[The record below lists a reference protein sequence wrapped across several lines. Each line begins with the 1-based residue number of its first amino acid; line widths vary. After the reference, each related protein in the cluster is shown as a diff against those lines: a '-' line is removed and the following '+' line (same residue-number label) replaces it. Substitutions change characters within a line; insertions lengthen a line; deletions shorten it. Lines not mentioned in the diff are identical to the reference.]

1 MNNSI
6 EVRRRTAQSAPV
18 FPADMPSILQRIYAN
33 RGIGHIDELD
43 LSVKGLLH
51 FNQLT
56 DCEKA
61 AERIGQAI
69 LAGES
74 ICICGDFDAD
84 GATSVALLMSFFRTI
99 NHAKAFYLV
108 PNRFSDGYGLS
119 PTLAQYA
126 HDEGA
131 NLLITVDNGIS
142 SHAGVSKA
150 NALDMQVIIT
160 DHHLPSAELPHAYA
174 IVNPNRRDCAFP
186 SKQLAGVGVAF
197 YLLLALRAWFK
208 AQHPNHAVAS
218 LKIAEYLDLVALG
231 TVADVVPLDYNNRIL
246 VRQGLARIREGVC
259 RPGITSLLA
268 VAGRD
273 ASKITALDLGFSVA
287 PRINAA
293 GRLDDIQQGIEC
305 LLAQDSPSAQ
315 IVALR
320 LDELNQQ
327 RRKIETTMQ
336 EEAQACL
343 ARLKV
348 DETELPS
355 VLTVYDQHFH
365 QGVIGIVA
373 GRLKEQFYRPVMVFA
388 EAEDGTLK
396 GSCRSVMGVHIRDLL
411 EQVASEFP
419 GVISKFGG
427 HAMAAGLSVPKAQWA
442 EFNAAVQQVAKRWV
456 DSDALA
462 RVIWSDGELEPHE
475 FNLDIAGALQH
486 AGPWGQSFPQPM
498 FDGQFRIIQ
507 ERWLKDVHLKLVVQ
521 PIGSTQTFDAIAFNV
536 PRANWQWNSPAEA
549 NLVFKLDVNE
559 FRGQRNV
566 QLLIEHVEA

>member
-1 MNNSI
+1 
-6 EVRRRTAQSAPV
+6 
-18 FPADMPSILQRIYAN
+18 MPSVLQRVYAN
-33 RGIGHIDELD
+33 RGINHVDELD

-69 LAGES
+69 IAGES

-84 GATSVALLMSFFRTI
+84 GATSVALLMSFFRSI
-99 NHAKAFYLV
+99 NHSKAFYLV

-126 HDEGA
+126 HTEGA

-150 NALDMQVIIT
+150 NDLGMQVIIT
-160 DHHLPSAELPHAYA
+160 DHHLPSTELPDAFA
-174 IVNPNRRDCAFP
+174 VVNPNRRDCAFA

-208 AQHPNHAVAS
+208 QQQANHAVAS

-259 RPGITSLLA
+259 RPGITALLA
-268 VAGRD
+268 VARRE
-273 ASKITALDLGFSVA
+273 ASKITASDLGFSVG

-305 LLAQDSPSAQ
+305 LLAQDLPSAQ
-315 IVALR
+315 ILALR

-343 ARLKV
+343 ARLQV
-348 DETELPS
+348 DEQELPL
-355 VLTVYDQHFH
+355 VLTVFDDQFH

-388 EAEDGTLK
+388 EADDGTLK
-396 GSCRSVMGVHIRDLL
+396 GSCRSVAGVHIRDLL

-419 GVISKFGG
+419 DVISKFGG
-427 HAMAAGLSVPKAQWA
+427 HAMAAGLSVPKSQWA
-442 EFNAAVQQVAKRWV
+442 AFNRAVQQVAERWV
-456 DSDALA
+456 DADTLA
-462 RVIWSDGELEPHE
+462 RVLWSDGELQANE
-475 FNLDIAGALQH
+475 FNLDVAGALQQ

-498 FDGQFRIIQ
+498 FDGTFKIIQ
-507 ERWLKDVHLKLVVQ
+507 EKWLKDVHLKLVVQ
-521 PIGSTQTFDAIAFNV
+521 PFGSNETFDAIAFNV
-536 PRANWQWNSPAEA
+536 PRASWQWNSPAQA

-566 QLLIEHVEA
+566 QLLIEHVQA